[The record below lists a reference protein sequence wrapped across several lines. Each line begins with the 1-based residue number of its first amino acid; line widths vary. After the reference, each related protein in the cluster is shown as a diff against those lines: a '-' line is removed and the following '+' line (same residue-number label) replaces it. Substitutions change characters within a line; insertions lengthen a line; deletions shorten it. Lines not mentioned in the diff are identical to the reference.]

1 MAFVACAMRWL
12 ARFYLLSLLLFFI
25 GNVAMFL
32 FSLVLLFYTSNGF
45 LAQVLDTRNTL
56 LGLKKGS
63 IACFGFFTV
72 MATFL
77 S

>member
-1 MAFVACAMRWL
+1 MVFVAFVMRWL
-12 ARFYLLSLLLFFI
+12 AHFYLLSLLLFFMV
-25 GNVAMFL
+25 NVAIFL
-32 FSLVLLFYTSNGF
+32 FSLVLLFYTSNEL
-45 LAQVLDTRNTL
+45 LAKVLDTRNTL
-56 LGLKKGS
+56 PVLKKGS